1 MEGRCM
7 VKHAISGFPGLTSPD
22 SFNSALLSGRQG
34 FNRER
39 GQSDTLRD
47 SIAVRIAG
55 TNR

>member
-34 FNRER
+34 FNREG
-39 GQSDTLRD
+39 GQEDTLTR
-47 SIAVRIAG
+47 
-55 TNR
+55 